1 VVAAAALL
9 GFGLAHVWVRLQVA
23 EVGYGL
29 AAARE
34 MVTRLELEQ
43 RELEAEL
50 ATLTAPGRLEAEAR
64 QRLGMREPRPGRVM
78 VLR

>member
-1 VVAAAALL
+1 VVAAAVLL
-9 GFGLAHVWVRLQVA
+9 GFGLGHVWVRLQVA

-34 MVTRLELEQ
+34 MVARLELEQ
-43 RELEAEL
+43 KELEAEL
-50 ATLTAPGRLEAEAR
+50 ATLTAPRRLEGAAR
-64 QRLGMREPRPGRVM
+64 QRLGMREPRPGQVM